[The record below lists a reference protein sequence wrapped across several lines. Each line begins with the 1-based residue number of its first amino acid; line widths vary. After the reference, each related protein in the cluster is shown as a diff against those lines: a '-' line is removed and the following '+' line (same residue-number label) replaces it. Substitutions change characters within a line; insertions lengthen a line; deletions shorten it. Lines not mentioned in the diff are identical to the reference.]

1 MATNKR
7 KVMLPHTMGQQGI
20 DVIRSREDIE
30 TVMYPAGAKTKFDS
44 DYYLQ
49 KHIPL
54 V

>member
-1 MATNKR
+1 MI
-7 KVMLPHTMGQQGI
+7 LI
-20 DVIRSREDIE
+20 
-30 TVMYPAGAKTKFDS
+30 TVMYPAGAETKFDS